1 MKKVFKIAAAVFAV
15 LLLLLVSLPYLFKDE
30 IEALVKKEGN
40 NMLNAEFDF
49 GNLDISLISNFPL
62 ASITI
67 EDFYLKGVG
76 QFEKD
81 TLLSAGE
88 ITAAV
93 NLMSLFGDEG
103 YDVKKILLDNVSV
116 SAVVL
121 PDSTV
126 NWDVLKESDETK
138 EENADESDSS
148 PFRIKLEELRLNEF
162 NLVYDDRLGNMYA
175 QVSNMDAECSGDFG
189 SSRTI
194 LELVSEIDALTFI
207 MNGVP
212 YLNKA
217 RIAADMN
224 IDADLENSKF
234 TMKENT
240 LQLNAIKA
248 ALDGWVA
255 LAENSIDMELKLNS
269 NEIGFKE
276 ILSLVPAMYTDDF
289 DGLKTDGL
297 ATLDAY
303 AKGSLVGDSIV
314 PEFSIDLNVKNAM
327 FQYPSLPAGVSKI
340 NVAANVSNPGGDID
354 RTVVKIAPLSFV
366 MANNPFSVSATL
378 ATPMSDMQ
386 FDVTA
391 KGILD
396 LGKIKDIY
404 PLEDMTL
411 NGVVNT
417 DMAVKGKMSNIEKEQ
432 YDKINASGN
441 VRLKGM
447 TLKVND
453 MPDIDIKNSLLTFTP
468 RYLQLN
474 ETTVKIGSNDV
485 TLDSRFENYM
495 GYALR
500 GSTLKGNLNVKSN
513 RFNLNDFMANDDV
526 SVADNNSEV
535 VADTTAMAVIRVP
548 ENIDFAMNA
557 DFNELLFEKMA
568 FRNVNGKLVIK
579 NGKVDMKNL
588 SLETMG
594 GRIVVNGFYNA
605 PVNVK
610 PEFNASLNLSDIVF
624 AQAYKEL
631 DVVQKLAPI
640 FSGLTGTFSG
650 NMNINTKLDE
660 TMSPEVQSLQGSGML
675 VTKDIS
681 LDGVKVIQDV
691 ADILQK
697 PSLKNTRVK
706 DLKLEFTIKD
716 GRVHTKPFDIKLD
729 DYKMTLSG
737 STGLD
742 QTVDYRGTITIPESL
757 GKVSKVGTVDMT
769 IGGTFKSPKVK
780 IDLESLAKNAAKT
793 AAKEAV
799 KGTVEKFLGIDVD
812 DSGNDASDKSKEE
825 KNKEAVKNLFNKA
838 KGLLK

>member
-1 MKKVFKIAAAVFAV
+1 
-15 LLLLLVSLPYLFKDE
+15 
-30 IEALVKKEGN
+30 
-40 NMLNAEFDF
+40 
-49 GNLDISLISNFPL
+49 
-62 ASITI
+62 
-67 EDFYLKGVG
+67 
-76 QFEKD
+76 
-81 TLLSAGE
+81 
-88 ITAAV
+88 
-93 NLMSLFGDEG
+93 
-103 YDVKKILLDNVSV
+103 
-116 SAVVL
+116 
-121 PDSTV
+121 
-126 NWDVLKESDETK
+126 
-138 EENADESDSS
+138 
-148 PFRIKLEELRLNEF
+148 
-162 NLVYDDRLGNMYA
+162 
-175 QVSNMDAECSGDFG
+175 
-189 SSRTI
+189 
-194 LELVSEIDALTFI
+194 
-207 MNGVP
+207 
-212 YLNKA
+212 
-217 RIAADMN
+217 
-224 IDADLENSKF
+224 
-234 TMKENT
+234 
-240 LQLNAIKA
+240 
-248 ALDGWVA
+248 
-255 LAENSIDMELKLNS
+255 
-269 NEIGFKE
+269 
-276 ILSLVPAMYTDDF
+276 
-289 DGLKTDGL
+289 
-297 ATLDAY
+297 
-303 AKGSLVGDSIV
+303 
-314 PEFSIDLNVKNAM
+314 
-327 FQYPSLPAGVSKI
+327 
-340 NVAANVSNPGGDID
+340 
-354 RTVVKIAPLSFV
+354 

-411 NGVVNT
+411 NGVVNA